1 MSTLFNIQVHKGQPG
16 SVLVKY
22 VDPTGAQNQL
32 ASPPQIIIPGGEGT
46 FVVHGSGSV
55 LIERVQTPELAK
67 PAAVI
72 PPPSEVPV
80 MDSAP
85 EAEPSKEE

>member
-16 SVLVKY
+16 SVSVKY
-22 VDPTGAQNQL
+22 VDPATGARDL
-32 ASPPQIIIPGGEGT
+32 LGSEARIIMPGGEGT
-46 FVVHGSGSV
+46 FVVHADGSV
-55 LIERVQTPELAK
+55 LIERVQTPGLAK

-72 PPPSEVPV
+72 PPGEVPA